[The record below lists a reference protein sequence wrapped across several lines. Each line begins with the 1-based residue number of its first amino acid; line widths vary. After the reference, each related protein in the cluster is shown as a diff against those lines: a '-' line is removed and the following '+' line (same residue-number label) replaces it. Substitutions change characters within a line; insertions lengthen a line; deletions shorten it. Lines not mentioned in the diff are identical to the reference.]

1 MLACLLSLLLCA
13 SAIGQP
19 QANDARVFVSP
30 DGNDAWSGTV
40 RTPNAAKTD
49 GPLASLQRA
58 RDVARQLKHDRP
70 VRVILRGGMYYV
82 PETLVLGPEDSGT
95 EACPISYEAAEGEAV
110 TLSGGRPVTG
120 WKTDDGRT
128 YYADITAARNGAWRF
143 RQLYVDGRREP
154 RARYPNFEP
163 DDVLR
168 KGWLYAA
175 PAEDLGIILA
185 GIAKQGDFIE
195 YAFQAPATV
204 TYDLWIAYATIGNDA
219 QRGLL
224 LTVDGQEVPLS
235 TMPASGG
242 WRKTTWSK
250 VAAVALSAGAH
261 RLRVEGRLPTELRV
275 HFDAFVLTDRADLA
289 PSEYALPDPLPTEH
303 RVVIQAESEHQR
315 VGGQSGIE
323 VGLRTFICDGK
334 PTADSR
340 NVIRVRP
347 GAIRDAWLR
356 APDAEV
362 DIFAA
367 WGWFNEI
374 ARIKSIDPVA
384 NTITVEGRECQ
395 QAIWAGN
402 RFYVSNVLAELDSP
416 GEWYLDSQAGRLYY
430 MPRGRDPNAL
440 TIVAPT
446 MATILALKADV
457 ETEQRVRYITF
468 RRFRFTDTDYT
479 PDHTSVRT
487 AQDATVLLENACDC
501 AIEGCTFTNT
511 GDSAIRL
518 HLDSRRN
525 CITGNGISH
534 AGGNGVLLT
543 AARIDRG
550 IPFVEGEA
558 AAKVAP
564 IENTIAENHIHHCGE
579 VHKYVAGIHL
589 DSRPQS
595 MAQAPGNLVSHNL
608 IHDMPRNGIFA
619 FNHQGGNTFEY
630 NLVHHVMLE
639 SDDGGGIHI
648 CQDTMQT
655 APTVIRNNVFHDVFG
670 ARVAEDGSVQ
680 RRLGFGIYL
689 DCTTSNCEVTS
700 NLVYRTSWGNVFIH
714 SGSNNVIENNILVD
728 DAVRN
733 LFVSVYEP
741 NSGNRF
747 ERNVCVS
754 RLEGTETFGL
764 NQITDETLAEC
775 DHNLYWRTVG
785 DLVFGTFGLLAQWQL
800 KGFDAHSQ
808 VADPEFVDAG
818 NDDFRLKETSPAFAL
833 GFEPFDPRE
842 AGLE

>member
-1 MLACLLSLLLCA
+1 MFACLLPLLPCA
-13 SAIGQP
+13 SAAGQP
-19 QANDARVFVSP
+19 DAAETRVYVSP
-30 DGNDAWSGTV
+30 DGNDAWSGTLPS
-40 RTPNAAKTD
+40 PNAAGTD

-58 RDVARQLKHDRP
+58 RDVVRPLKRDRP
-70 VRVILRGGMYYV
+70 VRVVVRRGTYYL
-82 PETLVLGPEDSGT
+82 PETLVLGPQDSGT
-95 EACPISYEAAEGEAV
+95 EACPITYEAAEGEDV
-110 TLSGGRPVTG
+110 TLSGGRPITG
-120 WKTDDGRT
+120 WNPDDQGIW
-128 YYADITAARNGAWRF
+128 YADLPAARDGAWRF

-154 RARYPNFEP
+154 RARYPNHDP

-175 PAEDLGIILA
+175 PAEEFGIILA
-185 GIAKQGDFIE
+185 GIAKLGDFVE
-195 YAFQAPATV
+195 YAVQAPAAG
-204 TYDLWIAYATIGNDA
+204 TYDLWLAYATISNDA
-219 QRGLL
+219 QRGLQ
-224 LTVDGQEVPLS
+224 LTIDGQEVPLGP
-235 TMPASGG
+235 MPASGG

-250 VAAVALSAGAH
+250 VAAVDLAAGEH
-261 RLRVEGRLPTELRV
+261 RLRIEGRLPTELRV
-275 HFDAFVLTDRADLA
+275 HFDAFVLTDRTDLA
-289 PSEYALPDPLPTEH
+289 PTECALPGPLPDEH
-303 RVVIQAESEHQR
+303 RVVVQAESEFQR

-323 VGLRTFICDGK
+323 VGLRTFICDGR
-334 PTADSR
+334 PTENSR

-347 GAIRDAWLR
+347 GTIRDAWLQ
-356 APDAEV
+356 APDAEI

-374 ARIKSIDPVA
+374 ARIKAIDPAA
-384 NTITVEGRECQ
+384 NTITIEGRECQ

-416 GEWYLDSQAGRLYY
+416 GEWYLDSQAGRLHY
-430 MPRGRDPNAL
+430 MPRAQDPNAS

-446 MATILALKADV
+446 LTTILALRADV
-457 ETEQRVRYITF
+457 GTEQRVRYITF
-468 RRFRFTDTDYT
+468 RGFRFTDTDYT

-487 AQDATVLLENACDC
+487 AQDATVLLENAWDC
-501 AIEGCTFTNT
+501 AIEDCTFTNT

-525 CITGNGISH
+525 RIVGNEISH

-550 IPFVEGEA
+550 MLFVEGEA

-564 IENTIAENHIHHCGE
+564 IGNTIAGNHIHRCGE

-595 MAQAPGNLVSHNL
+595 MALAPGNVISHNL

-648 CQDTMQT
+648 CQDNMQT
-655 APTVIRNNVFHDVFG
+655 APTVIRSNVFHDVFG

-689 DCTTSNCEVTS
+689 DCTTSNCEVMS

-714 SGSNNVIENNILVD
+714 SGSNNVVENNILVD
-728 DAVRN
+728 DAVRS

-747 ERNVCVS
+747 VRNVCVS
-754 RLEGTETFGL
+754 TLEGTETFGL
-764 NQITDETLAEC
+764 NKIADETFAEC
-775 DHNLYWRTVG
+775 DHNLFWRTVG
-785 DLVFGTFGLLAQWQL
+785 DLVFGAFGPLAQWQL
-800 KGFDAHSQ
+800 KGHDAHSQ
-808 VADPEFVDAG
+808 VADPRFVDAA
-818 NDDFRLKETSPAFAL
+818 NDDFRLKESSPAFAL
-833 GFEPFDPRE
+833 GFEAFDPRE
-842 AGLE
+842 AGLQ